1 MFDKYVKKI
10 IKILLNDVENVRVIF
25 FVKIALHVRYLTPTK
40 CQLSILTPQPGKYLV
55 CREKC
60 WETSRPRV
68 EKCVSLGYGGKRA
81 TAIYVALSALFRR
94 QFMLSNRRFTV
105 DTAPWVRITTR
116 RWFFAAQVAF
126 NWESTSE
133 AALCVSYIR
142 GDQRKQKRR
151 KGEQKEQTRGNVS
164 PMCFLRCKR
173 TSPRGRVCRSSR
185 NSFRNFWETMGK
197 VSIFYSTLTNFF
209 ASRTRFYNR
218 VVPFYTEQL
227 SDLIKM

>member
-94 QFMLSNRRFTV
+94 QLCLVTVVSRSIRPRGYASQLGGGSSRRK
-105 DTAPWVRITTR
+105 WRSIESQR
-116 RWFFAAQVAF
+116 RRQRCVCPIYAEI
-126 NWESTSE
+126 NESKREEKASKRSRHEETC
-133 AALCVSYIR
+133 LRCVSCAVNVRHHAGGCVVLR
-142 GDQRKQKRR
+142 G
-151 KGEQKEQTRGNVS
+151 
-164 PMCFLRCKR
+164 
-173 TSPRGRVCRSSR
+173 
-185 NSFRNFWETMGK
+185 
-197 VSIFYSTLTNFF
+197 
-209 ASRTRFYNR
+209 TRFVIFGKRWGKCQFFTRLWRIFSRPELGFTTGWFHFTLNNWAI
-218 VVPFYTEQL
+218 L
-227 SDLIKM
+227 